1 MFGWI
6 NDCTECLVI
15 SKFGEDI
22 WHQIKQKANCQV
34 EDGGFLRYKYY
45 PDSDTVQLV
54 VAASEVLGITVD
66 EVLFTFGEFFVSY
79 VQDNGYANVL
89 ECLGSNLRDWLSNL
103 NSLHDHLQASYP
115 KGFVAPVFWS
125 EDDVEFDDSP
135 TGAERNAILVNYFSH
150 RGSLLVPLVVGLIK
164 CIGRVYF
171 DIEIEMDQLQLQDE
185 SAGIDHT
192 TWRVTTV
199 DPNESHKLRGKKK
212 KRKKKGLR
220 GEKIDDETVVTTTS
234 GKSTYE
240 KTFLEGGARTSIL
253 RVEELVKRSFYS
265 QDCELFH
272 ALTLE
277 QYIYVLDEWQTNYID
292 GKWCYEIWTIH
303 DGDPTSWPT
312 LADLP
317 DKVNPNSMNPLHFG
331 GQIPATGKFPPDP
344 DGTLQ
349 SFPPKIRI
357 INMTTRTTLDLS
369 IEKSSDLTL
378 EDAIFNAKGV
388 ETISLKSFPELQDC
402 LDNSDYEIQCVVWN
416 EETSSSYHTFSL
428 DDLQTTSTFQLFELV
443 PKTFDPIILMLQ
455 CVETIAVDD
464 DEEDI

>member
-15 SKFGEDI
+15 SKFGEKT
-22 WHQIKQKANCQV
+22 WHEIKEKANCKV

-45 PDSDTVQLV
+45 PDADTVQLV

-66 EVLFTFGEFFVSY
+66 EVLFTFGEFFVGY
-79 VQDNGYANVL
+79 VQDNGYENVL

-125 EDDVEFDDSP
+125 EDDTEFDNSSG
-135 TGAERNAILVNYFSH
+135 GAERNAILVNYFSH

-164 CIGRVYF
+164 RVAKVYF

-185 SAGIDHT
+185 DAGVNHT

-199 DPNESHKLRGKKK
+199 DPKDSHKLRGRKKK
-212 KRKKKGLR
+212 KKKKNNIKCER
-220 GEKIDDETVVTTTS
+220 DDETVATGS
-234 GKSTYE
+234 STQTNYE
-240 KTFLEGGARTSIL
+240 NTFLEGGARASIL
-253 RVEELVKRSFYS
+253 RVEEFVKRSFFNE
-265 QDCELFH
+265 DCELFH

-277 QYIYVLDEWQTNYID
+277 QYIYLVDTWKTKQIN
-292 GKWCYEIWTIH
+292 GKWCYEIWSIH
-303 DGDPTSWPT
+303 DGEPSSWPT

-317 DKVNPNSMNPLHFG
+317 EKVNPSSIRPEHFG
-331 GQIPATGKFPPDP
+331 GQTPAKGKYPPDQA
-344 DGTLQ
+344 GQLK

-357 INMTTRTTLDLS
+357 INASTNVTLDLV
-369 IEKSSDLTL
+369 IERSPLLNL
-378 EDAIFNAKGV
+378 EDAIFNTNEV
-388 ETISLKSFPELQDC
+388 EEFNLKSFPEWQSSLENGEC
-402 LDNSDYEIQCVVWN
+402 EIQCIVWN
-416 EETSSSYHTFSL
+416 EETHSSYHTFAL
-428 DDLQTTSTFQLFELV
+428 GDLKTTSTVQLFELV
-443 PKTFDPIILMLQ
+443 PKTFDPIVLLLQ
-455 CVETIAVDD
+455 CVETIPVDD